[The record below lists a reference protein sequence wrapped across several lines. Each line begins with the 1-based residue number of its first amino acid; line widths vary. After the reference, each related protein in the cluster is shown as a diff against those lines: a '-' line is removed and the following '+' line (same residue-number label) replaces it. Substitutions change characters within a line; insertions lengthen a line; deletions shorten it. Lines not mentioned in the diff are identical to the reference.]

1 MALLKVLVFLALM
14 AQGGAAFAQQ
24 GTTGSTN
31 RAADITA
38 SDIQAAIAQ
47 AIAKDPTRPPDTPIR
62 TIDGGGAHV
71 VGVVVTHRPKGIVA
85 GGGGGTHEKVT
96 EVYHVLEGSATLVT
110 DGTIVNARPTEGGQY
125 GPGVNG
131 DSIER
136 QVSRRIAKG
145 DTVIIPP
152 HVPHRLTEVHEDVTI
167 LIITIDPERVIK
179 LRPQ

>member
-1 MALLKVLVFLALM
+1 MALLKASVLLALI

-24 GTTGSTN
+24 GTTDSTN

-71 VGVVVTHRPKGIVA
+71 VGIVVTHRPKGIVA

-145 DTVIIPP
+145 ETVMLATN
-152 HVPHRLTEVHEDVTI
+152 VPDRLTDV
-167 LIITIDPERVIK
+167 DKE
-179 LRPQ
+179 

>member
-1 MALLKVLVFLALM
+1 M
-14 AQGGAAFAQQ
+14 
-24 GTTGSTN
+24 
-31 RAADITA
+31 
-38 SDIQAAIAQ
+38 
-47 AIAKDPTRPPDTPIR
+47 
-62 TIDGGGAHV
+62 
-71 VGVVVTHRPKGIVA
+71 
-85 GGGGGTHEKVT
+85 
-96 EVYHVLEGSATLVT
+96 LEGSATLVT
-110 DGTIVNARPTEGGQY
+110 DGTIVNARPTQGGQY